1 MRFGG
6 SGFPKISRR
15 SPHFRNRIRMRHLD
29 RASRTIAERCHPR
42 RPPRPTSPELS
53 HRPTAGDDPPK
64 MCHSNLRSTIPAKD
78 VSFRPEQDS
87 FIVLRSGETPA
98 FCQHSHS
105 PQMRPGIG
113 CPTFAKLRWVSR
125 IADHS
130 EDRPPPQSG
139 IPGLPVRKDLSVRPE
154 WRNPLFY
161 RNVRIA
167 MVKKQSE

>member
-64 MCHSNLRSTIPAKD
+64 MCHSNLQSTIPAKD
-78 VSFRPEQDS
+78 VISTGAGQLCRPAQRRNPRILSAQPPPSNE
-87 FIVLRSGETPA
+87 A
-98 FCQHSHS
+98 
-105 PQMRPGIG
+105 GIG